1 MASCHSSSQ
10 PTNGGRVGRCRFLA
24 GKSFEVVEEAAA
36 DEGGGR
42 GSFFAEGD
50 EVACV
55 VTATVTGGGEDAAV
69 ASEEGDAAGGAA
81 EDDGAVGDGDEAV
94 AEGAAGD
101 ADEGDAAWG
110 SGGSF
115 TAEAAAATAAAFSGG
130 TLGVFTGSRGEFCRL
145 RDEKNLSGFSDVEED
160 AASNLA
166 RPFATAPS
174 RVKKNMHV
182 KLVQFLYYPTSYFT
196 V

>member
-1 MASCHSSSQ
+1 M
-10 PTNGGRVGRCRFLA
+10 GRCRFLA

-50 EVACV
+50 EAACV
-55 VTATVTGGGEDAAV
+55 VTAAVTGGGE
-69 ASEEGDAAGGAA
+69 
-81 EDDGAVGDGDEAV
+81 DGAVGDGDEAV
-94 AEGAAGD
+94 AEGAAGG
-101 ADEGDAAWG
+101 AEEGDAAWG